1 MASHKERLVKNENE
15 ITTKEEQLLNAPYG
29 QQGAVIIT
37 KESMDGTEG
46 SIVYGDFY
54 CIMALR
60 DDVVLDTTRTN
71 VNWQVD
77 DVAGNPA
84 ELKTWTQSS
93 PNYDIPLPVGMPFYG
108 TFKSISLKDQSSIQ
122 GYCSDCPKLIAYYR

>member
-37 KESMDGTEG
+37 KESIDDG
-46 SIVYGDFY
+46 SVVYGDFY

-77 DVAGNPA
+77 FVAGNPA
-84 ELKTWTQSS
+84 ELKPWPQSTS
-93 PNYDIPLPVGMPFYG
+93 SYDIPLPVGMPFYG
-108 TFKSISLKDQSSIQ
+108 TFKSIQLKDQRVIQ
-122 GYCSDCPKLIAYYR
+122 GHCEECPKLIAYYR